1 MNFIMVF
8 GRQDITEIYL
18 KVVIN
23 TKNGNGFWLNKF
35 FLIFLCEFFFKR
47 NSFKMFFFYIILVLH
62 ILVLIVFF
70 YIQCLHRLWNFDRY
84 LFRNLPNYILYIK
97 QILWNKQLKEWFH
110 NCPLVALFILTTLN
124 RFWVLSLW
132 WSWRI
137 RNYIFLFKFGLRL
150 SDFNVYTNLWSRRWW
165 SRTNLQKVIS
175 FLIW

>member
-1 MNFIMVF
+1 MKVIGHVF
-8 GRQDITEIYL
+8 VYFVYWFCISTI
-18 KVVIN
+18 
-23 TKNGNGFWLNKF
+23 
-35 FLIFLCEFFFKR
+35 LIFDFVIVPTVWYFFV
-47 NSFKMFFFYIILVLH
+47 FFYIILVLH

-124 RFWVLSLW
+124 CFWVLSLW